1 LHDSSSGLADPAR
14 LDLAAPGRNAT
25 AVIRKDFDEI
35 TQALVARQKANSNS
49 AL

>member
-1 LHDSSSGLADPAR
+1 MIQSAGCAGVVKQEPRTNSPGR

-35 TQALVARQKANSNS
+35 TKRSS
-49 AL
+49 